1 MPENKGSKDILHEF
15 PGMFRYFLNL
25 SICIQG
31 IKGLILWLQT
41 KSWLSHHEKKSLLEE
56 VVKQGWKSSN

>member
-1 MPENKGSKDILHEF
+1 VPENKGSKDISHEF
-15 PGMFRYFLNL
+15 PGMFWYFLNL

-41 KSWLSHHEKKSLLEE
+41 KSWLSHHEK
-56 VVKQGWKSSN
+56 